1 MFVKDKRI
9 LISRSGKVLKEID
22 CPEKVRSQ
30 HLQESSLEGV
40 SLCIKCDKKII
51 DTDFLSEKELEA
63 ALTEDPDLCL
73 KINLVNPIF
82 EVI

>member
-1 MFVKDKRI
+1 MFVKDKRT
-9 LISRSGKVLKEID
+9 LISRNGKILKEIN
-22 CPEKVRSQ
+22 CPEKVRSE
-30 HLQESSLEGV
+30 HVQESNLEGLN
-40 SLCIKCDKKII
+40 LCIKCNKAII
-51 DTDFLSEKELEA
+51 DTDFLTEKELEA